1 MYDFMNDLDDFFC
14 EKYENYD
21 KLCTLSGY
29 KMPVMQATKQDEFGR
44 EVGYTLPKTEM
55 RLALQEKKSELLAEL
70 KTTMW
75 DKTFSFSFT
84 PYKWTEKIAHLFS
97 KDVFHK
103 RFAQLL
109 EMKKYTKDEAA
120 AGLTIRKEIWDGI
133 CNGKFAPTKNLVF
146 SLAFAMQLSLEEL
159 QALLWLIYEKFDFT
173 EVKDVVVYY
182 LIEQG
187 IYHMD
192 KVRAAFAEYRVENLF
207 LA

>member
-1 MYDFMNDLDDFFC
+1 MYEFMTDLDDYFC

-21 KLCTLSGY
+21 KICALKGY
-29 KMPVMQATKQDEFGR
+29 KMPVMQATKRDEFGR

-55 RLALQEKKSELLAEL
+55 RLALQEKKTELLAAL
-70 KTTMW
+70 KAETW

-84 PYKWTEKIAHLFS
+84 PYSWTERISQIFS
-97 KDVFHK
+97 ANAFHK
-103 RFAQLL
+103 RLAQL
-109 EMKKYTKDEAA
+109 MQAKKYTKDEVAEC
-120 AGLTIRKEIWDGI
+120 LTIRKEIWDGV

-146 SLAFAMQLSLEEL
+146 SLAFAMQLNTDEL
-159 QALLWLIYEKFDFT
+159 NALLWLIYQKIDFS

-182 LIEQG
+182 LIEKG
-187 IYHMD
+187 IYHAD